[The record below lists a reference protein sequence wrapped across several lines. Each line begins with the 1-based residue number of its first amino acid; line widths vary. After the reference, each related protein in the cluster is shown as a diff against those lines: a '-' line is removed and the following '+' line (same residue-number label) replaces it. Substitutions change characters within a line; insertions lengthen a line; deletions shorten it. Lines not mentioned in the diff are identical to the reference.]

1 MKILCL
7 LSWRP
12 GSRWLWDYLPTED
25 HQVEFA
31 YTNQPKDL
39 YPGYGKFF
47 SYYPSYWRL
56 GWQVYRSIYHKSN
69 SRSYDVI
76 VTWEAN
82 TALPLAFFRSL
93 NSHHIPPL
101 VVLNF
106 VLKSRPIFDF
116 LPLVRNAMHSID
128 YITCLSQAEIE
139 HYAKVLKYPV
149 DRCIKLQGPFRD
161 HFEDDHGE
169 SPVGEYIFSAGRSHR
184 DYATLVEAVRELPVQ
199 LIVNARD
206 FNIRGIDPPPN
217 VKINPF
223 VNFEV
228 YLAMLQNARFVVV
241 PLHPA
246 KHASGETFIMQAMTA
261 RKAVIASR
269 TFSTAEIIEPGVN
282 GLLVPPG
289 DVTALRLA
297 IQDLLEYPEKA
308 QRLGNTARQHYD
320 ERWSFPVVAQKV
332 DSILQKVAQ
341 NNSSTVSKIPSI

>member
-1 MKILCL
+1 MKILCV

-25 HQVEFA
+25 RQVEFA
-31 YTNQPKDL
+31 YINQPKDN

-56 GWQVYRSIYHKSN
+56 GWQAYRTIYNN
-69 SRSYDVI
+69 SHHQLYDVI

-82 TALPLAFFRSL
+82 TALPLAFLRNL
-93 NSHHIPPL
+93 NSHLMPPL

-106 VLKSRPIFDF
+106 VLKGRPVFDF
-116 LPLVRNAMHSID
+116 LPLVRYAMRSVD
-128 YITCLSQAEIE
+128 YITCLSKAEIE
-139 HYAKVLKYPV
+139 HYAKVLKYPA

-161 HFEDDHGE
+161 PFEDEHNK
-169 SPVGEYIFSAGRSHR
+169 SKFGEYIFSAGRSHR
-184 DYATLVEAVRELPVQ
+184 DYATLVEAVRGLPIQ
-199 LIVNARD
+199 LIINARD
-206 FNIRGIDPPPN
+206 FNTRGIDPPPN

-241 PLHPA
+241 PLRPA
-246 KHASGETFIMQAMTA
+246 KHASGETFMMQAMTA

-289 DVTALRLA
+289 DINALRLA
-297 IQDLLEYPEKA
+297 IQDLLKHPEKA
-308 QRLGNTARQHYD
+308 RQLGIIARQHYD
-320 ERWSFPVVAQKV
+320 ERWSFPVTAQKV
-332 DSILQKVAQ
+332 DRLLQQITQ
-341 NNSSTVSKIPSI
+341 NNSSSALTKPNI